1 MTRYGS
7 AAAFHQA
14 LEERLKKQP
23 GAHQVKRNLLAI
35 QRLLWRLSMVNED
48 VIVKGG
54 IALRLR
60 SERARTTSD
69 LDLRLGGDRA
79 KLEATLRSAV
89 QTPADDFMSWEF
101 AWTKALEAVD
111 GQRFRVHCV
120 IGGRPFSSFDVDF
133 APPEP
138 LVGEVERVVGAD
150 WLSFSGVPTPDF
162 RVYPLT
168 TQLAEKLHAYTRPR
182 DQTNTRV
189 KDLPDIVLIGT
200 LSDGL
205 RRSEL
210 VEALRTHLRPP
221 TNAPCAAAVR
231 VTSRDLAL
239 ALREARLTE
248 RPAVGV
254 TRRGLPAGVALCPAC
269 ARRGRRR
276 PLGRRT
282 VDMERHAFQR
292 VSYARTRLG
301 CLVGH
306 VPLPHALR
314 R

>member
-79 KLEATLRSAV
+79 RLEATLRSAV
-89 QTPADDFMSWEF
+89 QTPAGDFMSWEF

-111 GQRFRVHCV
+111 GQRFRVQCA

-210 VEALRTHLRPP
+210 VEALRRTFDHRQTHRVPRRFESPP
-221 TNAPCAAAVR
+221 ETWRWPYEKLVSLSALPWASLDEAFRLASRFVQPALDGDGDARWDAAR
-231 VTSRDLAL
+231 WTWKDTLSN
-239 ALREARLTE
+239 
-248 RPAVGV
+248 G
-254 TRRGLPAGVALCPAC
+254 
-269 ARRGRRR
+269 
-276 PLGRRT
+276 
-282 VDMERHAFQR
+282 
-292 VSYARTRLG
+292 
-301 CLVGH
+301 
-306 VPLPHALR
+306 
-314 R
+314 